1 MPAKKKVNKVM
12 KAAIAKK
19 PAAIAKKPAANTTLN
34 SKNVA
39 LAGLK
44 KMTLEEKM
52 NAYQNNKRLNQ
63 DGNVDAFLN
72 ELDAGDRQA
81 IWSTYNYSR
90 KGCPAASEQYVNHC
104 KGHGSD
110 PRKKQL
116 LHVFLTTGRDCKG
129 KAYHEESIKMSFN
142 EGSRYEEEW
151 VPFAAI
157 LRKYGI
163 AECNRRLRKGS
174 ICFRKDAN
182 DPEEMQFMDA
192 RTTVYNEQSTSHS
205 ANMAKKG
212 DLSDIKDFLKA
223 KGMTTSQLSTPGDGP
238 ELEIFL
244 KKQNQGLERKTS
256 SHAIAVPEHPAMDED
271 DPDDDAEGEPEDI
284 NGHEYVTKL
293 DRQAEELSQVGKM
306 ATKKVSQRLQDMLKV
321 CNAMKS
327 HMECEV
333 IGKNIKKAE
342 TAEMLKIQSGL
353 NDVCCDLKKQ
363 MLSKTTVNMEKA
375 KTSLLA
381 GAKAIR
387 EGKAFVRK
395 I

>member
-1 MPAKKKVNKVM
+1 MPAKKKVHKMIKAAMPAKKKVNK
-12 KAAIAKK
+12 KL
-19 PAAIAKKPAANTTLN
+19 AANTTLN

-90 KGCPAASEQYVNHC
+90 KGCTAASEQYTNHC

-182 DPEEMQFMDA
+182 DPEEMQFMDS

-244 KKQNQGLERKTS
+244 KKTG
-256 SHAIAVPEHPAMDED
+256 
-271 DPDDDAEGEPEDI
+271 
-284 NGHEYVTKL
+284 
-293 DRQAEELSQVGKM
+293 
-306 ATKKVSQRLQDMLKV
+306 
-321 CNAMKS
+321 
-327 HMECEV
+327 
-333 IGKNIKKAE
+333 
-342 TAEMLKIQSGL
+342 
-353 NDVCCDLKKQ
+353 
-363 MLSKTTVNMEKA
+363 
-375 KTSLLA
+375 A
-381 GAKAIR
+381 GA
-387 EGKAFVRK
+387 
-395 I
+395 